1 MESND
6 TYPYQ
11 FVKDTWHPIMR
22 IEIRDDM
29 NKLQESDFLNAI
41 VDFSKR
47 YKMPCHLIIAG
58 NTNHMRLEK
67 VLECIH
73 GSNVDLQRI
82 EIDISCIYDLSMK
95 PLAEFLKSVSKCEVF
110 FVHRNVSKPISVS
123 RDFTL
128 KLADELGPR
137 KNNVYIS
144 FLSPFRV
151 NDEVSIEG
159 MRKLIFHGYIPSP
172 GNIRDTA
179 KKGDK
184 TKTMNYGMY
193 FVIKELVDAQAQS
206 VHIDSRDDWR
216 IFDKSEFRN
225 GIKMAYTE
233 LRLPREERVPRPI
246 GKLVFLTKWY
256 GEDVKDCLE
265 VLSEY
270 ITTCNHLVFED
281 TYIKG
286 DTELGDEDKED
297 SYSPT
302 LESLGTF
309 IRDKHVNLARI
320 RLNTLDMTSF
330 EIFCNS
336 LVGSTAPSEIHIEE
350 RKAANKEGYYRLIA
364 DLYMKSSVANLK
376 MNERGLSAEEKVA
389 IGNLKYISPDTRDLP
404 IISSTKSAAKS
415 SVLY

>member
-1 MESND
+1 MESVD
-6 TYPYQ
+6 DYPYQ
-11 FVKDTWHPIMR
+11 FVQDTWHPIIR
-22 IEIRDDM
+22 VELRDDM
-29 NKLQESDFLNAI
+29 NKLQEFNLLDGI
-41 VDFSKR
+41 VKCFKE

-67 VLECIH
+67 VLEVIKF
-73 GSNVDLQRI
+73 GKIDLQRI

-95 PLAEFLKSVSKCEVF
+95 PLAVFLKSISKCEVF
-110 FVHRNVSKPISVS
+110 FVHRDVYKPISVS
-123 RDFTL
+123 KDFTL

-151 NDEVSIEG
+151 NDEVNMEG

-184 TKTMNYGMY
+184 MKTTNYGMY
-193 FVIKELVDAQAQS
+193 FAIKELVDVQAQS

-216 IFDKSEFRN
+216 IFDKSEFEK
-225 GIKMAYTE
+225 GIKMAYVE
-233 LRLPREERVPRPI
+233 LRLPREEKVPRSI
-246 GKLVFLTKWY
+246 DKLVFLTKWY

-286 DTELGDEDKED
+286 DAELGDEDRED

-302 LESLGTF
+302 LESLGMF
-309 IRDKHVNLARI
+309 IRDKLVNLARI

-376 MNERGLSAEEKVA
+376 MNERGLSDDERVA
-389 IGNLKYISPDTRDLP
+389 IGNLKYISPGIRDLP
-404 IISSTKSAAKS
+404 IISSTKSAAKTS
-415 SVLY
+415 